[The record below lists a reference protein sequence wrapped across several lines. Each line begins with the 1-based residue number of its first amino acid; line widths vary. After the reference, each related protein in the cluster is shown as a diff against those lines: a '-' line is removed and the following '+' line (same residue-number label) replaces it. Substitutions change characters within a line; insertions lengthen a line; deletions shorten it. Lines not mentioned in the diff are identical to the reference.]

1 MSFFFMFHFFPFS
14 SSLTS
19 VFQAALSANMSNL
32 AWLNAGKQSP
42 PSSVMDQMDVKHM
55 SKMDKHPLGG
65 IK

>member
-1 MSFFFMFHFFPFS
+1 
-14 SSLTS
+14 
-19 VFQAALSANMSNL
+19 MSNL

-42 PSSVMDQMDVKHM
+42 PSSVMDQMDVKM